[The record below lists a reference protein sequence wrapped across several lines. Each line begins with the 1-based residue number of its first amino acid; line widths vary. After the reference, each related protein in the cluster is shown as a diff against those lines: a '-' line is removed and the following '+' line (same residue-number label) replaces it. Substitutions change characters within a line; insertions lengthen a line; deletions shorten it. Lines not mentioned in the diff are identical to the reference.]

1 MIWKRQRDNEG
12 NEGKCEE
19 SIVLAEKKIL
29 RRRKQLRK
37 AVKMTSQQRA
47 EGFKESERPERTEGS
62 ETNRAETSKQ
72 TDKITDN

>member
-1 MIWKRQRDNEG
+1 M
-12 NEGKCEE
+12 
-19 SIVLAEKKIL
+19 
-29 RRRKQLRK
+29 RK

>member
-1 MIWKRQRDNEG
+1 MKGTKGSARKASCWQ
-12 NEGKCEE
+12 
-19 SIVLAEKKIL
+19 LAEKKIL

-47 EGFKESERPERTEGS
+47 EGFKESERPERAEGS